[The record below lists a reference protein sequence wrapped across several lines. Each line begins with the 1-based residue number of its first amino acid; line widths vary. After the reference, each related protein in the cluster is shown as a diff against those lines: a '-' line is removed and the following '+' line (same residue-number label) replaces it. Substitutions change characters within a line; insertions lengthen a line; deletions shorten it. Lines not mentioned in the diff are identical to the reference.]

1 MIHLTERQAE
11 EMLRIM
17 RKSYWEMRRQ
27 KCSIVTCNQL
37 ARITGMLE
45 RRFRN
50 GKKKA

>member
-27 KCSIVTCNQL
+27 KCSLVTCNQL
-37 ARITGMLE
+37 SRITGMLE

>member
-1 MIHLTERQAE
+1 MIQITDRQAE

-27 KCSIVTCNQL
+27 KCPLTACNQL
-37 ARITGMLE
+37 ARMIGMLE

>member
-1 MIHLTERQAE
+1 MIQITDRQAE

-27 KCSIVTCNQL
+27 KCSLAACNQL

-50 GKKKA
+50 GKTQA

>member
-1 MIHLTERQAE
+1 MIQITDRQAE

-27 KCSIVTCNQL
+27 KCSLVTCNQL

>member
-1 MIHLTERQAE
+1 MIQITDRQAE

-17 RKSYWEMRRQ
+17 RKSYWEMRSQ
-27 KCSIVTCNQL
+27 KCSLASCNQL

-45 RRFRN
+45 RKYRH